1 MKLSKIF
8 FPPLPFVVL
17 RDLKFVEHN
26 YLRSC
31 TGDVIVG
38 IPDVQEVHRAWTD
51 LLRLPVME
59 PILRRV

>member
-8 FPPLPFVVL
+8 FPPLPFMVL
-17 RDLKFVEHN
+17 RDLKFVEHR

-31 TGDVIVG
+31 TGDVIAG
-38 IPDVQEVHRAWTD
+38 SPDVQELHRAWTD